1 MNKVGDVMVQHEAI
15 QDLVKKYNENQLSH
29 VFLIETNDKV
39 AALEDIKAFVKV
51 INCNESYM
59 EDCMKCN
66 LCHLIAT
73 DQLPSLEIVS
83 PDGQA
88 IKKGQMEELKQKFSS
103 IPYLS
108 RYNTY
113 IINDAEK
120 FNASS
125 ANTMLKFIEEPE
137 KNIIGFLITN
147 NRENVISTIK
157 SRCEIV
163 KVMYEKENQN
173 ITDRIQEL
181 AINYLYKIEVE
192 KQQTIV
198 YNKTILDEK
207 LERGEMVLFFKAIF
221 QIYYDFFQ
229 GKSIL
234 EKLKPMEQYTQD
246 MLLHRLDLVGKM
258 LERLNYNVNIN
269 LLLDAFVLGL
279 EE

>member
-29 VFLIETNDKV
+29 VFLIETNDKA
-39 AALEDIKAFVKV
+39 AALEDIKEFVKV

-73 DQLPSLEIVS
+73 EQLPSLEIVS

-207 LERGEMVLFFKAIF
+207 LEREEMVLFFKAIF

>member
-1 MNKVGDVMVQHEAI
+1 MNRVGDVMVQHEAI

-39 AALEDIKAFVKV
+39 AALEDIKEFVKV

-173 ITDRIQEL
+173 ISDRIQEL

-207 LERGEMVLFFKAIF
+207 LEREETVLFFKAIF